1 MTPKRH
7 FEINWPLVAY
17 LSLSSTHSCINKNE
31 TTVDYYLF
39 QIILNLLQVGKK
51 PEKITYVGIHN
62 RRTDYLEFR
71 RKRLKLDNLYEDYFE
86 DAMEYFREEY
96 WDTTVVFVY
105 VSDDM
110 KWGRRN
116 LKDSKNLF
124 FLGNLQQKNDLL
136 DNSHKLHFSQ
146 FSTYRYFICYQFSS
160 MEVKLN
166 QK

>member
-1 MTPKRH
+1 M
-7 FEINWPLVAY
+7 
-17 LSLSSTHSCINKNE
+17 
-31 TTVDYYLF
+31 

-124 FLGNLQQKNDLL
+124 FLGNLQQKITEFCTLQVKYHMIFEVVNEETPVGIVT
-136 DNSHKLHFSQ
+136 KCTQ
-146 FSTYRYFICYQFSS
+146 FASI
-160 MEVKLN
+160 VHL
-166 QK
+166 

>member
-1 MTPKRH
+1 MKYCWLW
-7 FEINWPLVAY
+7 FIANNSWL
-17 LSLSSTHSCINKNE
+17 I
-31 TTVDYYLF
+31 
-39 QIILNLLQVGKK
+39 NLLQVGKK

-124 FLGNLQQKNDLL
+124 FLGNLQQKITEFCTLKVITGFLKSWMRKNL
-136 DNSHKLHFSQ
+136 SEYSKEQ
-146 FSTYRYFICYQFSS
+146 A
-160 MEVKLN
+160 
-166 QK
+166 

>member
-1 MTPKRH
+1 M
-7 FEINWPLVAY
+7 
-17 LSLSSTHSCINKNE
+17 
-31 TTVDYYLF
+31 
-39 QIILNLLQVGKK
+39 
-51 PEKITYVGIHN
+51 GIHN

-124 FLGNLQQKNDLL
+124 FLGNLQQKIAEFCTLKPSCIYSWFL
-136 DNSHKLHFSQ
+136 KPLSVLHLQ
-146 FSTYRYFICYQFSS
+146 FPTKKS
-160 MEVKLN
+160 
-166 QK
+166 

>member
-1 MTPKRH
+1 MAP
-7 FEINWPLVAY
+7 E
-17 LSLSSTHSCINKNE
+17 STHSCINKNE
-31 TTVDYYLF
+31 TTVDYYLL
-39 QIILNLLQVGKK
+39 QINLNLLQVGKK

-124 FLGNLQQKNDLL
+124 FLGNLQQKITEFCTL
-136 DNSHKLHFSQ
+136 KVI
-146 FSTYRYFICYQFSS
+146 TG
-160 MEVKLN
+160 
-166 QK
+166 

>member
-1 MTPKRH
+1 MNLRSKH
-7 FEINWPLVAY
+7 
-17 LSLSSTHSCINKNE
+17 CINCAH
-31 TTVDYYLF
+31 VPLF
-39 QIILNLLQVGKK
+39 PIRTSKSDWWLENRYSVSTLLIPHKSRIIYLLQVGKK

-124 FLGNLQQKNDLL
+124 FLGNLVFNYL
-136 DNSHKLHFSQ
+136 F
-146 FSTYRYFICYQFSS
+146 
-160 MEVKLN
+160 
-166 QK
+166 

>member
-1 MTPKRH
+1 MKYCWLW
-7 FEINWPLVAY
+7 FIANNSWL
-17 LSLSSTHSCINKNE
+17 I
-31 TTVDYYLF
+31 
-39 QIILNLLQVGKK
+39 NLLQVGKK

-110 KWGRRN
+110 KWGRKN

-124 FLGNLQQKNDLL
+124 FLGNLQQKITEFCTLKVITGFLKSWMRKNL
-136 DNSHKLHFSQ
+136 SEYSKEQ
-146 FSTYRYFICYQFSS
+146 A
-160 MEVKLN
+160 
-166 QK
+166 

>member
-1 MTPKRH
+1 MKLLL
-7 FEINWPLVAY
+7 IM
-17 LSLSSTHSCINKNE
+17 
-31 TTVDYYLF
+31 
-39 QIILNLLQVGKK
+39 IINLLQVGKK

-124 FLGNLQQKNDLL
+124 FLGNLQQKIAEFCTLKPSYIYSWFLNPFFVLHSRPKIVSGSL
-136 DNSHKLHFSQ
+136 FLTKKKLFTIFS
-146 FSTYRYFICYQFSS
+146 
-160 MEVKLN
+160 
-166 QK
+166 

>member
-1 MTPKRH
+1 MQ
-7 FEINWPLVAY
+7 LVSFIKKILANVNDF
-17 LSLSSTHSCINKNE
+17 SL
-31 TTVDYYLF
+31 
-39 QIILNLLQVGKK
+39 QILNFQVGKK

-71 RKRLKLDNLYEDYFE
+71 RKRLGLDNLYEDYFE
-86 DAMEYFREEY
+86 DAMEYFRDEY

-124 FLGNLQQKNDLL
+124 FLGLSIFSPNMFSKSQRNFEFIKKW
-136 DNSHKLHFSQ
+136 KL
-146 FSTYRYFICYQFSS
+146 C
-160 MEVKLN
+160 
-166 QK
+166 